1 MNKLLQ
7 SQRIKSL
14 ILFIF
19 ETCAVAAL
27 FLCTWLLEFDYY
39 LEISIASLVFFAAL
53 NTLFFWYC
61 SVVIQRRKQMTELQS
76 ADIIGSDIQEAYN
89 FGKVGLIVTNPEG
102 TVLWVNEFLYDM
114 KFQVVDRNID
124 NISPDLLKLS
134 DDSYEDDSVT
144 IFYQNHYY
152 EVKFIKAANL
162 YIFKDVSDYESIFTY
177 SKNQAPVVGFILI
190 DNFSDVSSG
199 TEETVFNDMASAVR
213 KQIASYCKKYQALCR
228 RLRSDMY
235 IFICSYE
242 NYEKMRHDNFS
253 LVDSVRELYTDGFTL
268 SVGVAYGFPDYNK
281 LSDLASNAIDVALS
295 RGGDQTVIAPFSENM
310 VFIGGKTESKASR
323 NKVKIR
329 TLSQSLVTLM
339 QHSSKVLIIGHIYAD
354 TDAVGAAFGVKA
366 IADFAKVEAKV
377 LYDEQL
383 VESKTRRAVKLLFTS
398 QELKDCLIG
407 FKAAHEYIDDNTLI
421 VAVDFNNPNLAL
433 NTTLIDEKTK
443 LAVIDHHRRADSF
456 FPNVVFNG
464 IDPSASSTCE
474 LIAGYISYNQ
484 NKINLSDKTATL
496 MLAGI
501 LVDTNYYRNKTNI
514 GTYEASTILKQ
525 YGANN
530 EQADDFLKE
539 DYEEYTLKN
548 KILSNSITP
557 YYGTIVC
564 RADDED
570 IIDRTVLAIV
580 AREATSIR
588 GVNVSFVI
596 GRSEEKSVRISA
608 RSDGTVNC
616 QLIMEKL
623 GGGGHFNSAA
633 AEFVGSEFTVE
644 IIENK
649 LLHILDQYL
658 NEARSDTKKV

>member
-14 ILFIF
+14 ILFIL
-19 ETCAVAAL
+19 ETCAVAVL

-39 LEISIASLVFFAAL
+39 LEVSIAALVFFAAL
-53 NTLFFWYC
+53 NTVFFWYC
-61 SVVIQRRKQMTELQS
+61 SVVIQRRKQKTELQS

-114 KFQVVDRNID
+114 KFQVVDSNID

-134 DDSYEDDSVT
+134 DESYDDDSIT

-177 SKNQAPVVGFILI
+177 SKNQAPVVGLILI

-199 TEETVFNDMASAVR
+199 TEETIFNDMASAVR
-213 KQIASYCKKYQALCR
+213 KQITSYCKKYQALCR

-242 NYEKMRHDNFS
+242 NYEKMRQDNFS
-253 LVDSVRELYTDGFTL
+253 LVDTVRELYNDGFTL
-268 SVGVAYGFPDYNK
+268 SVGAAYGFPDYNK

-323 NKVKIR
+323 NRVKIR

-366 IADFAKVEAKV
+366 IADFAKVEAKI

-383 VESKTRRAVKLLFTS
+383 VESKTRRAVKLLFNS
-398 QELKDCLIG
+398 QELKNSLIS
-407 FKAAHEYIDDNTLI
+407 FKGAHE
-421 VAVDFNNPNLAL
+421 
-433 NTTLIDEKTK
+433 
-443 LAVIDHHRRADSF
+443 
-456 FPNVVFNG
+456 
-464 IDPSASSTCE
+464 
-474 LIAGYISYNQ
+474 
-484 NKINLSDKTATL
+484 
-496 MLAGI
+496 
-501 LVDTNYYRNKTNI
+501 
-514 GTYEASTILKQ
+514 
-525 YGANN
+525 
-530 EQADDFLKE
+530 
-539 DYEEYTLKN
+539 
-548 KILSNSITP
+548 
-557 YYGTIVC
+557 
-564 RADDED
+564 
-570 IIDRTVLAIV
+570 
-580 AREATSIR
+580 
-588 GVNVSFVI
+588 
-596 GRSEEKSVRISA
+596 
-608 RSDGTVNC
+608 
-616 QLIMEKL
+616 
-623 GGGGHFNSAA
+623 
-633 AEFVGSEFTVE
+633 
-644 IIENK
+644 
-649 LLHILDQYL
+649 
-658 NEARSDTKKV
+658 